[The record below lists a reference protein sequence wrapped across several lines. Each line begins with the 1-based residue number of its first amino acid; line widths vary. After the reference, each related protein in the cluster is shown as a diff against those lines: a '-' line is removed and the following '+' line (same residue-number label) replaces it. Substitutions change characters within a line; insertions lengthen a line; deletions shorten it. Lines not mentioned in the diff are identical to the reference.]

1 MTGSHGTDGK
11 DGPGVALATAMEAAR
26 VRSAHTAAVQA
37 QQQQRLEEFQKICK
51 KRAMAIAPRKAGA
64 LDAMPPQAVW
74 EDVPTIQEPG
84 FQLAYCDGKSWV
96 DSSPS
101 LRSFDELA
109 SCMSQARKEAL
120 RCLTGPSG
128 VGCSWEVEQQQT

>member
-64 LDAMPPQAVW
+64 LDAMPPQ
-74 EDVPTIQEPG
+74 EPG

-120 RCLTGPSG
+120 RCLTGP
-128 VGCSWEVEQQQT
+128 